1 MPALHE
7 RSIEETLPLLPLVT
21 PRSLVVRNAFT
32 IFTKFFENGH
42 RRVAAIYTWKRR
54 QRRVADAC
62 QLRVIRPPP
71 RFFPG
76 WGRNWCCRAP
86 RFITRKGGGG
96 RGERKSEGCTRVTR
110 GGQETHC
117 SAVFAIGWRI
127 GRVISS
133 RTPPPPPPP
142 PWMMMEGSDERD
154 GWLSR
159 IILRFRS
166 SRSID

>member
-7 RSIEETLPLLPLVT
+7 RSIEETLPLLPPPPLVT

-96 RGERKSEGCTRVTR
+96 RGGEKKR
-110 GGQETHC
+110 GVYACYQRR
-117 SAVFAIGWRI
+117 ARNALL
-127 GRVISS
+127 GRVRDRATDDESVESS
-133 RTPPPPPPP
+133 LQGRRRRRRRRH
-142 PWMMMEGSDERD
+142 G
-154 GWLSR
+154 
-159 IILRFRS
+159 
-166 SRSID
+166 

>member
-117 SAVFAIGWRI
+117 SAVFAIGQRM
-127 GRVISS
+127 
-133 RTPPPPPPP
+133 TN
-142 PWMMMEGSDERD
+142 
-154 GWLSR
+154 
-159 IILRFRS
+159 RS
-166 SRSID
+166 SHLFKDAAAAAAAAMDDDGRKRRERWMVVSDYFAFSK

>member
-7 RSIEETLPLLPLVT
+7 RSIEETLPLPPLVT

-86 RFITRKGGGG
+86 CFITRKGGGG
-96 RGERKSEGCTRVTR
+96 RGGEKKR
-110 GGQETHC
+110 GVYACYQRR
-117 SAVFAIGWRI
+117 ARNALL
-127 GRVISS
+127 GRV
-133 RTPPPPPPP
+133 
-142 PWMMMEGSDERD
+142 RD
-154 GWLSR
+154 R
-159 IILRFRS
+159 MTNRS
-166 SRSID
+166 SHLFKDAAAAAAAAMDDDGRKRRERWMVVSDYFAFSK